1 MYEVKVRRNID
12 LEYRPKPPKKFSTWR
27 GVLVDIILVDII
39 IWSIF
44 LPATFLAKYRLEI
57 STNNFASERAL
68 LDFAFAFD
76 FDLYF

>member
-27 GVLVDIILVDII
+27 GVLVD